1 MIKQKDRPVSNGRYR
16 LITGD
21 VTVANKRLT
30 DKELDEII
38 KFSIDPSKVLKSDND
53 AERLADIG
61 TKSVRVGDVVNMINQ
76 IINFHEES
84 LDQELGLLEYI
95 VENKL
100 GLKKR
105 EIKKFAKEYQSK
117 IDAEIEAAK
126 EKVKESDNNL
136 LVLVCDKV
144 KPPFHQFYYIIKIV

>member
-21 VTVANKRLT
+21 VIVANKRLT

-38 KFSIDPSKVLKSDND
+38 KFSIDPSTVLKDNKD

-76 IINFHEES
+76 IVSFHEES
-84 LDQELGLLEYI
+84 LDRELGLLEYI
-95 VENKL
+95 IENKL

-105 EIKKFAKEYQSK
+105 EIKKFAKEYQSR
-117 IDAEIEAAK
+117 IDAKIEASK
-126 EKVKESDNNL
+126 EKVKESDNNR
-136 LVLVCDKV
+136 
-144 KPPFHQFYYIIKIV
+144 

>member
-21 VTVANKRLT
+21 VIVANKRLT

-38 KFSIDPSKVLKSDND
+38 KFSIDPSTVLKDNKD

-76 IINFHEES
+76 IVSFHEES
-84 LDQELGLLEYI
+84 LNQELGLLEYI

-105 EIKKFAKEYQSK
+105 EIKKFAKEYQSRIDTK
-117 IDAEIEAAK
+117 IAAAK
-126 EKVKESDNNL
+126 EKAKESDNNR
-136 LVLVCDKV
+136 
-144 KPPFHQFYYIIKIV
+144 

>member
-21 VTVANKRLT
+21 VIVANKRLT

-38 KFSIDPSKVLKSDND
+38 KFSIDPSEVLKSDND
-53 AERLADIG
+53 AERLANIG

-76 IINFHEES
+76 IINFHEEG

-95 VENKL
+95 IENKL

-105 EIKKFAKEYQSK
+105 EIKKFAKEYQSR
-117 IDAEIEAAK
+117 IDAEVEAAK
-126 EKVKESDNNL
+126 EKVKESDNNR
-136 LVLVCDKV
+136 
-144 KPPFHQFYYIIKIV
+144 

>member
-1 MIKQKDRPVSNGRYR
+1 M
-16 LITGD
+16 
-21 VTVANKRLT
+21 ANKRLT

-38 KFSIDPSKVLKSDND
+38 KFSIDPSTVLKDNKD

-84 LDQELGLLEYI
+84 LNQELGLLEYI

-105 EIKKFAKEYQSK
+105 EIKKFAKEYQSRIDTK
-117 IDAEIEAAK
+117 IAAAK
-126 EKVKESDNNL
+126 EKAKESDNNR
-136 LVLVCDKV
+136 
-144 KPPFHQFYYIIKIV
+144 

>member
-1 MIKQKDRPVSNGRYR
+1 MLMIKQKDRPVSNGRYR

-38 KFSIDPSKVLKSDND
+38 KFSIDPSTVLKDNKD

-76 IINFHEES
+76 IVSFHEES
-84 LDQELGLLEYI
+84 LDRELGLLEYI
-95 VENKL
+95 IENKL

-105 EIKKFAKEYQSK
+105 EIKKFAKEYQSR
-117 IDAEIEAAK
+117 IDAKIEASK
-126 EKVKESDNNL
+126 EKVKESDNNR
-136 LVLVCDKV
+136 
-144 KPPFHQFYYIIKIV
+144 

>member
-38 KFSIDPSKVLKSDND
+38 KFSIDPSIVLKDNKD

-61 TKSVRVGDVVNMINQ
+61 AKSVRVGDVVNMINQ
-76 IINFHEES
+76 IVSFHEES
-84 LDQELGLLEYI
+84 LDRELGLLEYI
-95 VENKL
+95 IENKL

-105 EIKKFAKEYQSK
+105 EIKKFAKEYQSR
-117 IDAEIEAAK
+117 IDAKIEASK
-126 EKVKESDNNL
+126 EKVKESDNNR
-136 LVLVCDKV
+136 
-144 KPPFHQFYYIIKIV
+144 

>member
-21 VTVANKRLT
+21 VIVANKRLT

-38 KFSIDPSKVLKSDND
+38 KFSIDPSTVLKDNKD

-105 EIKKFAKEYQSK
+105 EIKKFAKEYQSR
-117 IDAEIEAAK
+117 IDAKVEAAK
-126 EKVKESDNNL
+126 EKVKESDSNR
-136 LVLVCDKV
+136 
-144 KPPFHQFYYIIKIV
+144 